1 MRPFKNRAVLL
12 RKSLRMGIYP
22 VENYTRKQT
31 RRTESRYRLP
41 FMVPFAHNGVPYLF
55 LGLGRF
61 QYEIKTSFH
70 ISDWLLIS
78 PYSITLQSNLKVMRI
93 TEMIANLRSSRL

>member
-61 QYEIKTSFH
+61 QYEIKASFH
-70 ISDWLLIS
+70 IGV
-78 PYSITLQSNLKVMRI
+78 TGF
-93 TEMIANLRSSRL
+93 